1 VDERWH
7 ICVRTR
13 IWPACT
19 VDVSLAKLAQTIN
32 QTLTH
37 LAGVHATKSFRAW
50 PNPTICGV
58 SGETFSPFPSALP
71 FVFVSVC
78 GFAVA
83 QRGPDV
89 SGPSRC
95 DTATDQGL
103 PVLQL
108 TRHRVSQCSANGARI
123 LATCAFKPADCDQ
136 ELHHFSLI
144 LTGQMQLTNGQ
155 HCKNGKI

>member
-7 ICVRTR
+7 IRVRTR

-37 LAGVHATKSFRAW
+37 LAGVHATKNILGLAPTLQFVVCQGKLFPRFR
-50 PNPTICGV
+50 PLYLSCL
-58 SGETFSPFPSALP
+58 S
-71 FVFVSVC
+71 VFV
-78 GFAVA
+78 GLP

-108 TRHRVSQCSANGARI
+108 TQHRVSQCTANGARI
-123 LATCAFKPADCDQ
+123 VATCALKPADCDQ

-155 HCKNGKI
+155 HCENGKI